1 MTFRRRLALFLI
13 VALVGVQVLSGA
25 IGYVLLRHSLVEKGK
40 RELTTEAAVFTRQL
54 NVLSERA
61 TEGVEVLSLD
71 YALRQAIA
79 QHDYDTELSALR
91 NHGHR
96 IGATRMLLVG
106 LDGRI
111 AADTG
116 APFEQGDAFTYSSLL
131 SNAATDNRSTAL
143 ATLDGRVYWIVAV
156 PVLAPVPIAFIA
168 ACIPVDNALLDKL
181 RAMSTEQRSIALATQ
196 SDSGAWQVVAKTK
209 GYSNVALPS
218 RHAVEAQ
225 VVNTNDREFLTV
237 TAPLETAAHSAPVFV
252 ILDYPLDEALA
263 PYLAIAKP
271 ILLLLAGALILALAG
286 SMLIVRTF
294 SKPLEQLAA
303 AARRIAGGDYS
314 RPEQV
319 NQQDE
324 LGHLSDALINMTQSI
339 AEREAALTSAIGSLE
354 IARNEAIRANEA
366 KSHFLAN
373 MSHELRT
380 PLNAIVGFGEMLHQ
394 QVLGPLGVKRY
405 SEYAGDIVS
414 SGHHLLSL
422 VAKMLDL
429 ADFEAGRM
437 DVNRTQFSLG
447 TLVQNS
453 VALLRP
459 LVEKG
464 GLELRIAENVCAQP
478 EINGDASK
486 LGSAIHGILHNAI
499 KFTPKGGVIS
509 ISVVQLQGRICLA
522 IEDTGIGMTPE
533 DVEVVVRP
541 FHRLRSALDGLHQG
555 AGLGLPFAKA
565 VMDQHNGT
573 LTIYSLPGEGTR
585 IEIVLPLAADALSNA
600 A

>member
-13 VALVGVQVLSGA
+13 VTLIGVQVLSAA
-25 IGYVLLRHSLVEKGK
+25 IGYAFLRHSLVEKGK
-40 RELTTEAAVFTRQL
+40 RELTAEAAVFTRQL

-79 QHDYDTELSALR
+79 QRDYDTELSALR

-106 LDGRI
+106 LDGKI

-116 APFEQGDAFTYSSLL
+116 APFEQGGAFVYSDLL
-131 SNAATDNRSTAL
+131 SEAAVDNRGTAL
-143 ATLDGRVYWIVAV
+143 ATIDGRVYWIVAV

-181 RAMSTEQRSIALATQ
+181 RAMSVEQRSIALATRTNRT
-196 SDSGAWQVVAKTK
+196 WQVVARTK
-209 GYSNVALPS
+209 DYTNVTLPS
-218 RHAVEAQ
+218 RHAIEAN
-225 VVNTNDREFLTV
+225 VVATHSREFLTV
-237 TAPLETAAHSAPVFV
+237 TAPLETATHSAPVFV

-271 ILLLLAGALILALAG
+271 ILAVVAGALVLALIG

-294 SKPLEQLAA
+294 SQPLEQLAA
-303 AARRIAGGDYS
+303 TARRIAGGDYTK
-314 RPEQV
+314 PERLKQR
-319 NQQDE
+319 DE

-339 AEREAALTSAIGSLE
+339 AEREAALTSAINSLE
-354 IARNEAIRANEA
+354 IARNEAVRANEA

-394 QVLGPLGVKRY
+394 EVLGPLGVKRY
-405 SEYAGDIVS
+405 GEYAGDIVGC
-414 SGHHLLSL
+414 GHHLLSL

-429 ADFEAGRM
+429 ADFEAGRLEIKREA
-437 DVNRTQFSLG
+437 VSLV
-447 TLVQNS
+447 TLLGNS
-453 VALLRP
+453 ITLLQP
-459 LVEKG
+459 LADKAGV
-464 GLELRIAENVCAQP
+464 ELRIAGDIAALP
-478 EINGDASK
+478 ELAGDPGK
-486 LGSAIHGILHNAI
+486 LGTAIHGVLNNAV
-499 KFTPKGGVIS
+499 KFTPKGGK
-509 ISVVQLQGRICLA
+509 ISVSAVRAKGAIRLA
-522 IEDTGIGMTPE
+522 VEDTGIGMEPE
-533 DVEVVVRP
+533 DVAFVVRP
-541 FHRLRSALDGLHQG
+541 FHRLRSALDGQHQG
-555 AGLGLPFAKA
+555 TGLGLPFAKA
-565 VMDQHNGT
+565 IVDQHGGT
-573 LTIYSLPGEGTR
+573 LTIYSVPGEGTR
-585 IEIVLPLAADALSNA
+585 VEIVLPLAANALSDA

>member
-13 VALVGVQVLSGA
+13 VTLIGVQVLSAA
-25 IGYVLLRHSLVEKGK
+25 IGYAFLRHSLVEKGK
-40 RELTTEAAVFTRQL
+40 RELTAEAAVFTRQL

-79 QHDYDTELSALR
+79 QRDYDTELSALR

-106 LDGRI
+106 LDGKI

-116 APFEQGDAFTYSSLL
+116 APFEQGGAFVYSDLL
-131 SNAATDNRSTAL
+131 SEAAVDNRGTAL
-143 ATLDGRVYWIVAV
+143 ATIDGRVYWIVAV

-181 RAMSTEQRSIALATQ
+181 RAMSVEQRSIALATRTN
-196 SDSGAWQVVAKTK
+196 GTWQVVARTK
-209 GYSNVALPS
+209 DYTNVTLPS
-218 RHAVEAQ
+218 RHAIEAS
-225 VVNTNDREFLTV
+225 VVATHSREFLTV
-237 TAPLETAAHSAPVFV
+237 TAPLETATHSAPVFV

-271 ILLLLAGALILALAG
+271 ILAVVAGALVLALIG

-294 SKPLEQLAA
+294 SQPLEQLAA
-303 AARRIAGGDYS
+303 TARRIAGGDYTK
-314 RPEQV
+314 PERLKQR
-319 NQQDE
+319 DE

-339 AEREAALTSAIGSLE
+339 AEREAALTSAIDSLE
-354 IARNEAIRANEA
+354 IARNEAVRANEA

-394 QVLGPLGVKRY
+394 EVLGPLGVKRY
-405 SEYAGDIVS
+405 GEYAGDIVGC
-414 SGHHLLSL
+414 GHHLLSL

-429 ADFEAGRM
+429 ADFEAGRLEIKREA
-437 DVNRTQFSLG
+437 VSLV
-447 TLVQNS
+447 TLLGNS
-453 VALLRP
+453 ITLLQP
-459 LVEKG
+459 LADKAGV
-464 GLELRIAENVCAQP
+464 ELRIAGDIAALP
-478 EINGDASK
+478 ELAGDPGK
-486 LGSAIHGILHNAI
+486 LGTAIHGVLNNAV
-499 KFTPKGGVIS
+499 KFTPKGGK
-509 ISVVQLQGRICLA
+509 ISVSAVRAKGAIRLA
-522 IEDTGIGMTPE
+522 VEDTGIGMEPE
-533 DVEVVVRP
+533 DVAFVVRP
-541 FHRLRSALDGLHQG
+541 FHRLRSALDGQHQG
-555 AGLGLPFAKA
+555 TGLGLPFAKA
-565 VMDQHNGT
+565 IVDQHGGT
-573 LTIYSLPGEGTR
+573 LTIYSVPGEGTR
-585 IEIVLPLAADALSNA
+585 VEIVLPLAANALSDA

>member
-13 VALVGVQVLSGA
+13 VALASVQVLTGV
-25 IGYVLLRHSLVEKGK
+25 IGYAFLRHSLVEKGK
-40 RELTTEAAVFTRQL
+40 RELSAEAAVFTRQL

-79 QHDYDTELSALR
+79 QRDYDTELSALR

-96 IGATRMLLVG
+96 IGATRMLLIG
-106 LDGRI
+106 LDGKI
-111 AADTG
+111 TADTG
-116 APFEQGDAFTYSSLL
+116 APFEQSTAFTYSDLL
-131 SNAATDNRSTAL
+131 SDAATDKRSTAL

-181 RAMSTEQRSIALATQ
+181 REMSVEQRSIALATPA
-196 SDSGAWQVVAKTK
+196 DGGAWQVVAKTK

-218 RHAVEAQ
+218 RHEVEAR
-225 VVNTNDREFLTV
+225 VADIGGREFITV
-237 TAPLETAAHSAPVFV
+237 SAPLKTASHSAPVFV

-271 ILLLLAGALILALAG
+271 ILAVLVGALALALLG
-286 SMLIVRTF
+286 ATLIVRTF
-294 SKPLEQLAA
+294 SHPLEQLAA
-303 AARRIAGGDYS
+303 AARRIAGGDYT
-314 RPEQV
+314 RPERLRQR
-319 NQQDE
+319 DE

-366 KSHFLAN
+366 KSHFLSN

-380 PLNAIVGFGEMLHQ
+380 PLNAIVGFGEMLHH
-394 QVLGPLGVKRY
+394 QVLGPVGVKRY
-405 SEYAGDIVS
+405 TEYAGDIVGC
-414 SGHHLLSL
+414 GHHLLSL

-437 DVNRTQFSLG
+437 EIKREKVSLEP
-447 TLVQNS
+447 LLRNS
-453 VALLRP
+453 VTLLQP
-459 LVEKG
+459 FADKEAV
-464 GLELRIAENVCAQP
+464 ELRVAEGMAFLP
-478 EINGDASK
+478 EFEGDMAK
-486 LGSAIHGILHNAI
+486 LGSAIHGVLHNAI
-499 KFTPKGGVIS
+499 KFTPKGGVVTVAALRTHGAIR
-509 ISVVQLQGRICLA
+509 LG
-522 IEDTGIGMTPE
+522 IEDTGIGMQPE
-533 DVEVVVRP
+533 NIEHVVRP
-541 FHRLRSALDGLHQG
+541 FHRLRSALDGQHQG
-555 AGLGLPFAKA
+555 TGLGLPFAKA
-565 VMDQHNGT
+565 IIDQHGGT
-573 LTIYSLPGEGTR
+573 LTIYSVPGEGTR
-585 IEIVLPLAADALSNA
+585 VEIVLPLAANALSNA